1 MPKNDGT
8 PRSLSPEVL
17 QQLLSGL
24 KPVEK
29 GTTPALKG
37 NQRESMIAV
46 IHPAYGRLP
55 KLSIQYVRDAAKAC
69 GLKTTTPGAL
79 RAQDNDNLPS
89 YLVFEPVQTYDET
102 SPDQYE
108 LRWTN
113 GNRTLYIDLMEILK
127 PRNMVVPKG
136 FVTEIPLAL
145 QPLPDGRALLIL
157 HLHDAETRE
166 ITVVEREAQTGKTE
180 IAAADEADD
189 EADDEETE

>member
-37 NQRESMIAV
+37 NQRDSMIAV
-46 IHPAYGRLP
+46 GPPAYGRLP

-69 GLKTTTPGAL
+69 GLKTNTPGAL
-79 RAQDNDNLPS
+79 RAQENDMLPG

-102 SPDQYE
+102 AKDHYE
-108 LRWTN
+108 LTWTN
-113 GNRTLYIDLMEILK
+113 GNRALYIDLMEILK
-127 PRNMVVPKG
+127 PRNMVVPEG
-136 FVTEIPLAL
+136 FVTEIPFAF
-145 QPLPDGRALLIL
+145 QPLPDGRAILIL
-157 HLHDAETRE
+157 HIHDAKTRE
-166 ITVVEREAQTGKTE
+166 KTVVERESRAGKSE
-180 IAAADEADD
+180 VAAADEADG
-189 EADDEETE
+189 ETDDEEAE